1 MAISERQL
9 LDALSPTPFL
19 DSTELALI
27 LGEPH
32 ATVHRTLSNLLA
44 EGIVGR
50 VSHGTAHLPS
60 SQRYHL
66 TARGVREA
74 ADFLG
79 FDTPSDFVRAY
90 PASREWLTLLI
101 RRMDAVA
108 TVYRLAA
115 SMSPG
120 IDGLGS
126 RVEFHRRGRFDATIT
141 LHDGRSFGVV
151 RQGLALRRRSLYD
164 RLRAIAEYDYSRRPG
179 TVLIMVPS
187 VWEERLTT
195 RFCEERNIRDCYVAV
210 ESRDALESRD
220 RRLWRSTSWVIGS
233 SFFSLKAVVSRNS
246 PGGGPRTQS
255 PERKRASI
263 PRPERMA
270 QAAPAFGIRPAEK
283 RTLDIITDHP
293 MIPREH
299 LAIWLGVSE
308 GRVSQMIPSLV
319 NTWGLVERRGQRGD
333 TRYTLSAEGI
343 RYVTH
348 RDRAQLPTT
357 QGIWSTALTTD
368 KQGRRRH
375 VGHRIETWARQTKH
389 ADGITWFLSKL
400 EAEARAD
407 PRSELEW
414 SVPTARSDR
423 AYNWGDSAIAPD
435 AVGHL
440 FTGGIHV
447 PFYFEHELR
456 ARHPRGVLARLRP
469 YESYYW
475 SPEHAVCAARGRP
488 QPSFRCRRHDERAR
502 STFLSGDGRNN
513 ISIDVPPGL
522 LTAMA
527 AGGASCRCWST
538 CCPTPPSHSPEA
550 WRIRVAT
557 TLEAVYVAF
566 SVAEVGVGVA
576 SQRLPHMV
584 QRFSRSTATT

>member
-1 MAISERQL
+1 MAISDRQL
-9 LDALSPTPFL
+9 LDALSRTPFV
-19 DSTELALI
+19 DSTELAGI

-32 ATVHRTLSNLLA
+32 TTVHRTLSNLLT

-66 TARGVREA
+66 TAKGIGETA
-74 ADFLG
+74 WTIG

-90 PASREWLTLLI
+90 PMSKEWLTLLI

-108 TVYRLAA
+108 SVYRIAA

-120 IDGLGS
+120 IDGLRS

-179 TVLIMVPS
+179 AVLVLVPS

-195 RFCEERNIRDCYVAV
+195 RFCEERNIQDCYVAV
-210 ESRDALESRD
+210 ECRDALEKRD
-220 RRLWRSTSWVIGS
+220 LRIWCSTSWVIGS
-233 SFFSLKAVVSRNS
+233 SYFSLNGVVSRNS

-255 PERKRASI
+255 PERKRASL

-270 QAAPAFGIRPAEK
+270 QAVPAFGVSPSEK
-283 RTLDIITDHP
+283 RTLDLITDHP

-299 LAIWLGVSE
+299 LAMWLGVSE
-308 GRVSQMIPSLV
+308 GRVSQMMRNLV
-319 NTWGLVERRGQRGD
+319 NTWGLVEGRGQRGD

-343 RYVTH
+343 RYITH

-389 ADGITWFLSKL
+389 TDGITWFLSKL
-400 EAEARAD
+400 EAETRAD
-407 PRSELEW
+407 PDSELLW

-440 FTGGIHV
+440 LTGGIHI

-456 ARHPRGVLARLRP
+456 ARHPKGVLARLRP

-475 SPEHAVCAARGRP
+475 SPEHEGDQPPFPTTLFVVDTEEVEDTYVSTAVRLSRMSLPILVSCTPVLSRTGILGTSWRP
-488 QPSFRCRRHDERAR
+488 LWQSESPRLP
-502 STFLSGDGRNN
+502 LSGLSAYQWASLYHRMRHRPVGRN
-513 ISIDVPPGL
+513 
-522 LTAMA
+522 
-527 AGGASCRCWST
+527 R
-538 CCPTPPSHSPEA
+538 
-550 WRIRVAT
+550 
-557 TLEAVYVAF
+557 
-566 SVAEVGVGVA
+566 
-576 SQRLPHMV
+576 
-584 QRFSRSTATT
+584 